1 MEFFTKGGNAR
12 GTALINRKRGQR
24 KGHILIGQQPGIGYG
39 KRSTCFLERT
49 DLHRQWQRT
58 KGTTDNHGKGKHEC
72 CCLRDPSSPGVFVS
86 LTIKAGKRGTY
97 LSDLADG
104 LKLEVGVTIYVNTK
118 GVAGFFFWVAGKGES
133 QSSVIAPVWPLF
145 FLKSVMELI
154 QESGHFWTLSL
165 PSICNCYSKIVVLGF
180 LLWWKKV
187 SSLILNKPI
196 DKGLQKRHDGVR
208 QEVGLG

>member
-1 MEFFTKGGNAR
+1 MCSLLDSELSLCLKKERKEEKHPELDGKKPCFI
-12 GTALINRKRGQR
+12 ALYGKLLSLSIWPHLPVSTR
-24 KGHILIGQQPGIGYG
+24 IGIGIGY
-39 KRSTCFLERT
+39 C
-49 DLHRQWQRT
+49 
-58 KGTTDNHGKGKHEC
+58 TTGS
-72 CCLRDPSSPGVFVS
+72 PSSPGVFVS